1 VISTSIDSS
10 RPWIVKDHDR
20 PASLEIR
27 RLKRSLVIP
36 WSQFLYAEGSD
47 DEICLSFATHE
58 VVVKG
63 AGLGALLG
71 DLSNQRVSIIQEPA
85 RPDRFITDPGP
96 RIASISVRK
105 ME

>member
-1 VISTSIDSS
+1 MISTSIDRS
-10 RPWIVKDHDR
+10 RPWIAKDHDR
-20 PASLEIR
+20 LPSLEIR
-27 RLKRSLVIP
+27 LLKRSLVLP

-47 DEICLSFATHE
+47 EEIRLSFATHE

-71 DLSNQRVSIIQEPA
+71 DLSSQRVSIMQEPA
-85 RPDRFITDPGP
+85 RPDRFITDSGP
-96 RIASISVRK
+96 RITSISVRK